1 MFKPILHKLC
11 AKYFKEAWDDGYKQ
25 ALAEQSYEREKGASI
40 QYHVQLKKLLGKRVV
55 YLPNEWQDPFFGT
68 VVGAGPRNTT
78 EVVVADFLTELNNNK
93 VLISY
98 KSLYHAD
105 MLFVEA
111 ILKLDPMQRWNLSAG
126 KAFNENIWKSK
137 PTGAK
142 QLTEPEELLAKLES
156 RNFFLE

>member
-11 AKYFKEAWDDGYKQ
+11 PKYFKETWDDGYKQ

-68 VVGAGPRNTT
+68 VVGSGPRNTT

-105 MLFVEA
+105 RLFVEA
-111 ILKLDPMQRWNLSAG
+111 ILKLDPMERWNL
-126 KAFNENIWKSK
+126 
-137 PTGAK
+137 
-142 QLTEPEELLAKLES
+142 LTLVWNPHTS
-156 RNFFLE
+156 GWGGCQQGDNFFLLQPFLQEGD